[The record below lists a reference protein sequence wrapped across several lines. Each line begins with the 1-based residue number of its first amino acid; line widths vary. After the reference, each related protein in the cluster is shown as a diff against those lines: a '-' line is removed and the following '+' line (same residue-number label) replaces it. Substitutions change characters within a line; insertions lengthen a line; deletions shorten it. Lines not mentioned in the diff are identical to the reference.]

1 MKKYLL
7 MAGACLS
14 FIVSSGQTTVSRDTL
29 GKQTL
34 AGGIALNKLG
44 MTTIYL
50 KDGSIYK
57 NCTIKAI
64 HSLYVEYIKNK
75 TLHDFHIERIKCIVP
90 INEEFVIWFNEEK
103 KPVVSKECGVS
114 N

>member
-14 FIVSSGQTTVSRDTL
+14 FIVGSGQTTVSRDTL

-34 AGGIALNKLG
+34 SGGIALNKLG

-50 KDGSIYK
+50 KDGTIYK
-57 NCTIKAI
+57 DCTIRAI
-64 HSLYVEYIKNK
+64 HPLYIEYIKNK

-90 INEEFVIWFNEEK
+90 SSEDFVIWFNEEK
-103 KPVVSKECGVS
+103 KPVVSTDCGKY
-114 N
+114 